1 MRFRSRLRHVVALC
15 ATVLAPVLE
24 AACPVEGVLSV
35 GVVPQQSASELAQS
49 WIPLLKEV
57 SAVTGCEF
65 RFATAP
71 TITEFE
77 KRLARGDYA
86 IAYMNPYHY
95 VVFHQAA
102 GYQAFAR
109 EKDRKLR
116 GLLVAR
122 SDSPLSSVQQLE
134 GREVVF
140 PSPAAFAAT
149 VIPLAELKKGGVNV
163 KPRFVASHDSVYL
176 NVSRGLAVAG
186 GGIERTL
193 EAIDADVRDRLKVI
207 WRSAEYPPHAFARL
221 PAMPEALGRSFVEGV
236 QAVAATPQGSTLLKQ
251 MGFKGLVAAQDREWD
266 PIRALDIRV
275 LDALLVEPAP
285 AR

>member
-176 NVSRGLAVAG
+176 NVSRGLVPAG

-221 PAMPEALGRSFVEGV
+221 PGTPEALGRSFLDGV
-236 QAVAATPQGSTLLKQ
+236 QAVAATPQGAALLKQ
-251 MGFKGLVAAQDREWD
+251 IGFKGLVPAQDRDWD

-275 LDALLVEPAP
+275 LDALLAEPA
-285 AR
+285 R

>member
-1 MRFRSRLRHVVALC
+1 MRFRPHLCHFVALC
-15 ATVLAPVLE
+15 ATLLAPVLE
-24 AACPVEGVLSV
+24 AACPAEGVLTV

-57 SAVTGCEF
+57 SAATGCEF

-95 VVFHQAA
+95 VVFHQAS

-109 EKDRKLR
+109 EKDRRLR
-116 GLLVAR
+116 GLLVVR
-122 SDSPLSSVQQLE
+122 SDSPVTSVQELD

-149 VIPLAELKKGGVNV
+149 VIPLAELKKGGVSV

-221 PAMPEALGRSFVEGV
+221 PTLPDALGRSFVDGV
-236 QAVAATPQGSTLLKQ
+236 QAVAATPQGSSLLKQ
-251 MGFKGLVAAQDREWD
+251 MGFKGLVSAQDRDWD

-275 LDALLVEPAP
+275 LDALLAEPAP

>member
-1 MRFRSRLRHVVALC
+1 MHSRLQLRHFIALC
-15 ATVLAPVLE
+15 ATLFASALH
-24 AACPVEGVLSV
+24 AACPVEGTVTV
-35 GVVPQQSASELAQS
+35 GIVPQQSASELAQS
-49 WIPLLKEV
+49 WIPLLKDM
-57 SAVTGCEF
+57 SGATGCEF

-77 KRLARGDYA
+77 KRLARGEYA

-95 VVFHQAA
+95 VVFHQSA

-116 GLLVAR
+116 GLLVVR
-122 SDSPLSSVQQLE
+122 SDSTVNSVQELD
-134 GREVVF
+134 GREVAF

-149 VIPLAELKKGGVNV
+149 VIPLAELKKGGVTV

-176 NVSRGLAVAG
+176 NVSRGLVPAG

-221 PAMPEALGRSFVEGV
+221 PGAPEALGRSFLEGV
-236 QAVAATPQGSTLLKQ
+236 QAVAATPQGAALLKQ
-251 MGFKGLVAAQDREWD
+251 IGFKGLVPAQDRDWD

-275 LDALLVEPAP
+275 LDALLAEPA
-285 AR
+285 R